1 MASKTEQLV
10 AEERDQIKAVRAAF
24 SELLESL
31 KPHRENMRAVRAWR
45 LNIRSNVERLSE
57 PHRARLDD
65 DTVTTLKDLQTRLN
79 ECLDAL
85 DMTLRSEA
93 DAETWLDDYSQYVQA
108 RREVRQN
115 DAASK
120 QQRWQSDISEIY
132 SAVAQAHRQVGQY
145 RQQIEQAKRQ
155 QRLAEDRYTGLLG
168 IQRDFNGKVDALS
181 GTLSTRQDVRRWQQA
196 LEVYQ
201 TAAQRAQQAAD
212 AQPVWSTE
220 LAAIRSQVQAAAA
233 AVEQFTERLRQSA
246 EIRVAPDED
255 RRQELEQALSSE
267 LQSHDHDM
275 YLQVAHDP
283 QQMLVFPVPLDV
295 SGLSEGGISDGIDVF
310 NDLVDQYED
319 GDIEDGELDSEIKT
333 MQGQIADFIGSAVAQ
348 AIINAGY
355 FPGNPAGQ
363 QLQRLEYTDG
373 TVMRAATRYAQSLAE
388 QYEPQSYAVQ
398 QRTQADLEPLQV
410 AVSGRLSAPKQPSGQ
425 LDVELLKLAISPRL
439 SRPVLHY
446 EEGRALPQAVADEL
460 LSYTSGP
467 FKLTEQ
473 HADEINSYHTQYGTL
488 PLELAQH
495 VEASDDLIEQA
506 QGAVRELESTFS
518 GFTGKHNSAT
528 GTAAVAALTAAV
540 DTLGSATDKQARAVS
555 RAVDEF
561 NAAAAQLEN
570 WIDSSWY
577 QFGGTPENHKSAY
590 AGDKSTYSSGTKSSF
605 SKEDL

>member
-57 PHRARLDD
+57 SHRARLDE
-65 DTVTTLKDLQTRLN
+65 DTVNTLKDLQTRLN
-79 ECLDAL
+79 ELLDAL
-85 DMTLRSEA
+85 DVTLHSET

-120 QQRWQSDISEIY
+120 QQRWPGELSAIFQ
-132 SAVAQAHRQVGQY
+132 AVAQAHRQVGQY
-145 RQQIEQAKRQ
+145 RQRIEQAKRQ
-155 QRLAEDRYTGLLG
+155 QRLAEDRYTGLIG
-168 IQRDFNGKVDALS
+168 VQRDFNGKVAALS

-201 TAAQRAQQAAD
+201 TAEQRAQQVAD
-212 AQPVWSTE
+212 AQPAWSTE
-220 LAAIRSQVQAAAA
+220 LAAIRAQVQAAAA
-233 AVEQFTERLRQSA
+233 AVEQFTEKITQSA
-246 EIRVAPDED
+246 EIRVVPDED
-255 RRQELEQALSSE
+255 KRAELEQNLSSE
-267 LQSHDHDM
+267 LQAHDYDV

-295 SGLSEGGISDGIDVF
+295 SGLSEGGVSDGIDVF
-310 NDLVDQYED
+310 NEIVDEYED
-319 GDIEDGELDSEIKT
+319 GDISDNDLSAETKT
-333 MQGQIADFIGSAVAQ
+333 AQGQIADFIGASVAQ

-363 QLQRLEYTDG
+363 QLQRLDYTDG
-373 TVMRAATRYAQSLAE
+373 TVMRAATRYAETLAE
-388 QYEPQSYAVQ
+388 QYEPKSYAVQ
-398 QRTQADLEPLQV
+398 QRGQADLEPLQV
-410 AVSGRLSAPKQPSGQ
+410 AVRGRLSAPKQPNGQ
-425 LDVELLKLAISPRL
+425 LAVEPLKLAVSPRL
-439 SRPVLHY
+439 SRPVIHY
-446 EEGRALPQAVADEL
+446 EEDRALPQAVADEL

-540 DTLGSATDKQARAVS
+540 DTLSSVTDKQAVAVTRAI
-555 RAVDEF
+555 DEF

-577 QFGGTPENHKSAY
+577 QFGGTPENHKTAY

>member
-1 MASKTEQLV
+1 MKSYTERLV
-10 AEERDQIKAVRAAF
+10 ATELEQIKTVQAAF

-31 KPHRENMRAVRAWR
+31 KPHRENMAKVRAWR
-45 LNIRSNVERLSE
+45 LNIRANIERLSE
-57 PHRARLDD
+57 PHRARLSEDQIA
-65 DTVTTLKDLQTRLN
+65 TLN
-79 ECLDAL
+79 ELRTALNGRLDAL
-85 DMTLRSEA
+85 DVTLHSET

-108 RREVRQN
+108 RREVRQS

-220 LAAIRSQVQAAAA
+220 LAAIRAQVQAAASN
-233 AVEQFTERLRQSA
+233 VEQFAERLRQSA

-255 RRQELEQALSSE
+255 RRQELEQSLDTQLE
-267 LQSHDHDM
+267 QNGDDGFLD
-275 YLQVAHDP
+275 VATD
-283 QQMLVFPVPLDV
+283 QQRMLVYATPLDDDV
-295 SGLSEGGISDGIDVF
+295 LVDGTLADCIDVF
-310 NDLVDQYED
+310 NDVFDQYD
-319 GDIEDGELDSEIKT
+319 SGDLPDEELDAAVRQA
-333 MQGQIADFIGSAVAQ
+333 QGQIASYVGDSMAQ
-348 AIINAGY
+348 AIVSAGY

-363 QLQRLEYTDG
+363 QIQELDYNDTNLLQ
-373 TVMRAATRYAQSLAE
+373 AATQHAQALAGK
-388 QYEPQSYAVQ
+388 YEPQSYAVQ
-398 QRTQADLEPLQV
+398 QRAQVDLEPLQV

-425 LDVELLKLAISPRL
+425 SDVEPLKLAISPRL
-439 SRPVLHY
+439 SRPVIHY
-446 EEGRALPQAVADEL
+446 EEDRALPQVVADEL

-495 VEASDDLIEQA
+495 TGASDDLIEQA

-518 GFTGKHNSAT
+518 GFSGEFNSSTGD
-528 GTAAVAALTAAV
+528 AAVSALTSAV
-540 DTLGSATDKQARAVS
+540 DTLSSVTDKQAVAVTRAI
-555 RAVDEF
+555 DEF
-561 NAAAAQLEN
+561 SAAAAQLEN
-570 WIDSSWY
+570 WLTSSWY
-577 QFGGTPENHKSAY
+577 QFGGTPENHKSSFP
-590 AGDKSTYSSGTKSSF
+590 GDKSTYIPKTKSSF
-605 SKEDL
+605 SKKDL